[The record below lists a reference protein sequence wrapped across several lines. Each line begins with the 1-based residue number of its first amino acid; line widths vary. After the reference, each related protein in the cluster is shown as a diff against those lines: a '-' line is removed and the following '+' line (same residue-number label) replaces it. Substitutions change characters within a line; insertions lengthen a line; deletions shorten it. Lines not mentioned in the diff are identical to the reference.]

1 MRLSQYRIS
10 QRIQINPVHC
20 QRSLLLSNTF
30 YQPSIRVMLHEFLSC
45 KIICTEYFLRN
56 LKSRLLRLHY
66 NFCIRTVMA
75 VGLRI
80 YVTQVQKCEK
90 KIVLTPHQVSC
101 LGIYYR
107 RVVVL
112 VTLTTYL
119 DYQISSFLTNCS
131 NYLDSLLTLRA
142 SLLRPK

>member
-90 KIVLTPHQVSC
+90 KNSFDSSLGFLFGHLLQKSCGLTYDLPR
-101 LGIYYR
+101 L
-107 RVVVL
+107 
-112 VTLTTYL
+112 L
-119 DYQISSFLTNCS
+119 DFFIFN
-131 NYLDSLLTLRA
+131 
-142 SLLRPK
+142 